1 MTLTLV
7 STVGTPDANSYVTL
21 DEANAYASTL
31 VFPGLWATA
40 SDEQKKAALI
50 QAARLMNS
58 LGWKGQRFDRYQALA
73 WPRCDGYSH
82 RGTAEGYVYDQDGF
96 AIGWSDIPAAV
107 KSAQAE
113 FAIRLIEKDRA
124 TDSKPGMQIGSI
136 NTPDKPRKLVPSSVF
151 DLLTGLLASMPGCIK
166 AVRG

>member
-7 STVGTPDANSYVTL
+7 STVGTPDANSYVTM

-58 LGWKGQRFDRYQALA
+58 LGWKGQRFDRSQALA
-73 WPRCDGYSH
+73 WPRCDGY
-82 RGTAEGYVYDQDGF
+82 
-96 AIGWSDIPAAV
+96 AIAWSDVPAAV
-107 KSAQAE
+107 KNAQSE
-113 FAIRLIEKDRA
+113 FAIRLLEKDRA

-136 NTPDKPRKLVPSSVF
+136 HTPDKPRKLVPSSVF
-151 DLLTGLLASMPGCIK
+151 DLLTGLLTSMPGCIK